1 MPTEDA
7 CGPAALSESRR
18 RSILRLMTV
27 TLFVVAGAIHYQ
39 TPMLGALALE
49 FGATA
54 PGWVASCTFG
64 GFLVGMLF
72 VVPLGDRYDRRKL
85 ILWHYLGLIIALL
98 AAALAPSLALL
109 SLACVGIGLGSS
121 LGQNVVP
128 MTAEYS
134 PAENRARTLGTV
146 LMGMFFGIL
155 FARLSGG
162 LIAASLGWR
171 WSFVLAAL
179 LCLLLAPAL
188 WRILPSSTPRTR
200 MPYWSL
206 IASLFGILGQYAE
219 LRRVAANQF
228 FIGISYGG
236 FWSTVAPMLL
246 AFHALGPS
254 EAGLMAI
261 PGAAGVLISRAAG
274 RWSDRSGAS
283 IVATAALC
291 SVLLSFSVLELAA
304 HWLLAVVLG
313 AMLLDFGLRAA
324 MVANQTLVN
333 SIQPDARSRF
343 NTIFGL
349 AVWSGNATGAA
360 LASLAFREWGW
371 SAVCALSLSASV
383 IALLL
388 QWLDHRRHA
397 TAGSAT

>member
-1 MPTEDA
+1 MA
-7 CGPAALSESRR
+7 HIVFLAALLPLAAAAAPPALFTLNASATAQVILGLGFEIQSASIGSGNHGLPNATTSVPWDLVPAERSRFY
-18 RSILRLMTV
+18 SDMLQGFRLCR
-27 TLFVVAGAIHYQ
+27 
-39 TPMLGALALE
+39 LALGLYFRGLTPDRAHMVE
-49 FGATA
+49 RW
-54 PGWVASCTFG
+54 PGQ
-64 GFLVGMLF
+64 
-72 VVPLGDRYDRRKL
+72 
-85 ILWHYLGLIIALL
+85 
-98 AAALAPSLALL
+98 AAALAPNLALL
-109 SLACVGIGLGSS
+109 SLDCVGIGLGSS

-155 FARLSGG
+155 FARLTGG

-206 IASLFGILGQYAE
+206 IASLFGILGRYAE

-304 HWLLAVVLG
+304 HWLLAVVLEKDTEIFKQVHSVTQRLFATYKG
-313 AMLLDFGLRAA
+313 DGMSFPLAMASAMRIRVENPATFRDMAA
-324 MVANQTLVN
+324 PQKTTKKR
-333 SIQPDARSRF
+333 RS
-343 NTIFGL
+343 
-349 AVWSGNATGAA
+349 
-360 LASLAFREWGW
+360 
-371 SAVCALSLSASV
+371 
-383 IALLL
+383 
-388 QWLDHRRHA
+388 
-397 TAGSAT
+397 